1 MTPGRGGMSVQQA
14 SERWEASG
22 AFDDLKAALAAVGCA
37 DVDPNPKDGRNW
49 PHKDRRVRDAF
60 HLEWTRRM
68 QARSGID
75 PLEVTPREKLQAV
88 WRAKRDEVETKM
100 VECYTVQK
108 LTTGQC
114 AQKFEMSQARVR
126 QILKAHGVKIRPK
139 NEEMTAERSEVIQLW
154 KLGYSTTS
162 IAKRRRVSR
171 QAIDEMLR
179 KAGLMQARK
188 RSEKVDK

>member
-1 MTPGRGGMSVQQA
+1 MTPGRGGMSA
-14 SERWEASG
+14 KHATERWEASG
-22 AFDDLKAALAAVGCA
+22 AFEDLRAALEAVGCA
-37 DVDPNPKDGRNW
+37 DADPNPKDGRKW
-49 PHKDRRVRDAF
+49 PHPDRRVRDAF
-60 HLEWTRRM
+60 HMEWTRRM

-75 PLEVTPREKLQAV
+75 PLEVTPREKLLAV
-88 WRAKRDEVETKM
+88 WRAKRGEVETKM

-126 QILKAHGVKIRPK
+126 QVLKAHGVKIRPK
-139 NEEMTAERSEVIQLW
+139 HEEMTAERSEVIELW

-188 RSEKVDK
+188 RSDKVDK

>member
-1 MTPGRGGMSVQQA
+1 MSVQQA

-22 AFDDLKAALAAVGCA
+22 AFEDLKAALAAVGCSDA
-37 DVDPNPKDGRNW
+37 DPNPKDGTNW
-49 PHKDRRVRDAF
+49 PHRDRRVRDAF

-68 QARSGID
+68 QARSGIN

-88 WRAKRDEVETKM
+88 WRAKRDEVETKL

-139 NEEMTAERSEVIQLW
+139 NEEMTAERSEVIALW
-154 KLGYSTTS
+154 KAGYSTTN

-179 KAGLMQARK
+179 KAGLMQAKK
-188 RSEKVDK
+188 RPEKADK